1 MFITE
6 ETKYKFTK
14 SFIGYIGQSVPTV
27 FASGVKV
34 ITIFSLYGTWDF
46 WFDKNGKLVD
56 II

>member
-34 ITIFSLYGTWDF
+34 ITIFSFYGTWDF